1 MRKILHHNELGGI
14 IVTFKSNARSFIARW
29 NSNTLMVTAPAMA
42 SDADALSA
50 LNRLL
55 PRILAAKSRD
65 VQFVKYY
72 ENQEIKLDGLLIV
85 IKRQHLHR
93 DSILIKQNSIES
105 VTIAVGDGLDFDDIK
120 TSQFISKA
128 LKRIARKNAARI
140 LLPRARQLSETLHC
154 NPSAWE
160 ISSGSRILGQCS
172 STRCIKLSYMLIFLP
187 QDLRDYIICHELA
200 HLSEFNHSSRFHEI
214 CNSFLG
220 GKEKELIKKLKTY
233 HWPLIRK

>member
-1 MRKILHHNELGGI
+1 MRKILHHNELGDI

-42 SDADALSA
+42 SDADVQSA

-140 LLPRARQLSETLHC
+140 LLPRARQLAETLHC

-214 CNSFLG
+214 CNIFLE
-220 GKEKELIKKLKTY
+220 GKEKELIKKLKIIIHY
-233 HWPLIRK
+233 

>member
-14 IVTFKSNARSFIARW
+14 IVTFKSNARSFITRW
-29 NSNTLMVTAPAMA
+29 NSSTLTVTAPAMA
-42 SDADALSA
+42 SDADVLSA

-200 HLSEFNHSSRFHEI
+200 HLSEFNHSPRFHEI
-214 CNSFLG
+214 CNIFLG